1 MIILSF
7 LYRRKIDPPI
17 LILLYCDDYA
27 SGAKEHRERKDG
39 KETQEQRV
47 RQKKS
52 REIGL
57 EDQMR
62 EFRF

>member
-27 SGAKEHRERKDG
+27 PEAKEHRERKGEKD
-39 KETQEQRV
+39 TQKQRL
-47 RQKKS
+47 RQKKKKE
-52 REIGL
+52 RERDRL
-57 EDQMR
+57 DWR
-62 EFRF
+62 ERD

>member
-27 SGAKEHRERKDG
+27 PEAKEHRERKDG

-47 RQKKS
+47 RQKKR